1 MQGQGNGMTG
11 TLPREMSS
19 SVFSNHL
26 RGRVGQPPAEPSPR
40 AAGQSPSPDPAALLI
55 TLLSA
60 APVDLC
66 RVSEEMRAHPD
77 LQALVLKL
85 ACYLS
90 FSPDTSG
97 TTVEES
103 VVVVGTDRLRVLVY
117 LWSMLRQWRAANNL
131 CDPKQ
136 SRSGAAEPSTWFS
149 QARSS
154 LQNEIADLAS
164 FLESLGLDSAA
175 PPRRQPPLTP
185 FGPQE
190 AESFELTDMLV
201 RDVVSLIPLVEP
213 AFRKQQN
220 SSVAGRMARAGKEAE

>member
-1 MQGQGNGMTG
+1 MQGPGNDMTG

-19 SVFSNHL
+19 SVFSHHL
-26 RGRVGQPPAEPSPR
+26 RGSVGQPHAEPSPR
-40 AAGQSPSPDPAALLI
+40 AGQSPSPDPAALLI

-77 LQALVLKL
+77 LQALVVKL

-117 LWSMLRQWRAANNL
+117 LWSMLRQRRVANNPG
-131 CDPKQ
+131 DPRE
-136 SRSGAAEPSTWFS
+136 STRSGASETSGRFS

-154 LQNEIADLAS
+154 LQSEIADLAK

-175 PPRRQPPLTP
+175 APRHQPPFTP
-185 FGPQE
+185 SGPPE
-190 AESFELTDMLV
+190 AEFFELTDMLV
-201 RDVVSLIPLVEP
+201 RDVVSLIPLIEP
-213 AFRKQQN
+213 AFRQQQN
-220 SSVAGRMARAGKEAE
+220 SPVAGRMARAGKEAE